1 MRSNDCKKEPKNI
14 SRRCQMAPN
23 THSDEVPTLLTAVGR
38 GDSEAAGRLFP
49 VVYDELHRIAAAF
62 MQQERPD
69 HTLQP
74 TALVHEAYLK
84 LVGKDVGAPYENRAH
99 FLATAAVAMRH
110 ILINH
115 AKARATLKRGAGNQS
130 AAFDSTLAA
139 FEESAID
146 LLALDEALGRLA
158 QLDATQGR
166 LVELRFFGGM
176 SVEECADIMGI
187 SARTLHYEWA
197 HARAWLR
204 GQLQGA

>member
-1 MRSNDCKKEPKNI
+1 MGCNDCKDFQEFPGQ
-14 SRRCQMAPN
+14 RCLMTPN
-23 THSDEVPTLLTAVGR
+23 PLNDDVTTLLSAVR
-38 GDSEAAGRLFP
+38 KGDADAAERLFP
-49 VVYDELHRIAAAF
+49 VVYDELHRIASAY

-74 TALVHEAYLK
+74 TALVHEAYLR
-84 LVGKDVGAPYENRAH
+84 LIGKNVAAPYENRGH

-115 AKARATLKRGAGNQS
+115 AKAKATQKRGAGRPV
-130 AAFDSTLAA
+130 AVFDSALAA

-146 LLALDEALGRLA
+146 LLALNEALDRLA
-158 QLDATQGR
+158 KLDATQGK

-176 SVEECADIMGI
+176 SVDECAELMGV

-204 GQLQGA
+204 GQLQSA

>member
-1 MRSNDCKKEPKNI
+1 MT
-14 SRRCQMAPN
+14 PN
-23 THSDEVPTLLTAVGR
+23 PLSDDVTTLLTAVRR
-38 GDSEAAGRLFP
+38 GDSEAAERLFP
-49 VVYDELHRIAAAF
+49 VVYDELHRIASAF
-62 MQQERPD
+62 MRQERPD

-74 TALVHEAYLK
+74 TALVHEAYLR
-84 LVGKDVGAPYENRAH
+84 LVGRDVAAPYENRAH
-99 FLATAAVAMRH
+99 FLSTAAVAMRH

-115 AKARATLKRGAGNQS
+115 AKARATLKRGEGKPS

-146 LLALDEALGRLA
+146 LLALDEALCRLA

-176 SVEECADIMGI
+176 SVEECADIMGM

-204 GQLQGA
+204 GQLQDA